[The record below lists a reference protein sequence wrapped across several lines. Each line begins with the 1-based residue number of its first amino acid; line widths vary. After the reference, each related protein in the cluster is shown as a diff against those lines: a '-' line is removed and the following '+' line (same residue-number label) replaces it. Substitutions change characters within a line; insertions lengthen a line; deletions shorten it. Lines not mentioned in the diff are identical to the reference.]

1 MTKENAKILLVG
13 ESWISTATHFKG
25 FDAFNST
32 TFHTGS
38 GPFIE
43 AMKDTGYGITH
54 MTAHDAPEAFPLDLD
69 SLKTW
74 DAIILSDIGSSSLL
88 LHPEVFLNSKSVP
101 NRLSLLHDY
110 VEQGG
115 GLAMVGGYLTF
126 QGIDGRG
133 RWRNTPVEKTLP
145 VRCLPYDDR
154 IEVPEGTS
162 VRIDQPDHPLLA
174 GVPAD
179 WPILL
184 GLNEVTMAAG
194 ADLVASARTAQG
206 VHPLLAATTYG
217 QGRTVAWT
225 SDMSPHWLPK
235 EFSDWPGYRQL
246 WLNTLNWLTK
256 A

>member
-1 MTKENAKILLVG
+1 MPKENAQILLVG
-13 ESWISTATHFKG
+13 ESWVSTSTHYKG

-38 GPFIE
+38 GPFLA
-43 AMKDTGYGITH
+43 AMQDTDYDITH
-54 MTAHDAPEAFPLDLD
+54 MTAHDAPEDFPLDLD
-69 SLKTW
+69 ALQQW
-74 DAIILSDIGSSSLL
+74 DAIILSDIGANTLL
-88 LHPEVFLNSKSVP
+88 LHPEVFVHSRTKP
-101 NRLSLLHDY
+101 NRLSLLQDY
-110 VEQGG
+110 VAQGG

-162 VRIDQPDHPLLA
+162 TIIDQPDHPLLKD
-174 GVPAD
+174 VPAD
-179 WPILL
+179 WPALL
-184 GLNEVTMAAG
+184 GINEVTMADG
-194 ADLVASARTAQG
+194 ADLVASVKTAQG
-206 VHPLLAATTYG
+206 NHPLLACTTHG
-217 QGRTVAWT
+217 SGRTVAWT

-246 WLNTLNWLTK
+246 WLNTLDWLTQK
-256 A
+256 